1 MFAKTKTMLRILS
14 ASKVPSLAVAAVAF
28 SLTAGVAHAQW
39 LNYPDPRIPRT
50 ADGQP
55 NLSAPAP
62 RAWDGHPDLSGVWHV
77 YSESTEEKRKL
88 FGPNVGRNYVP
99 GMEPFT
105 TSKYSRD
112 ILLDFRPGDIV
123 LTAEGQ
129 AAFDRN
135 KAPGPGVLERCL
147 PVGIP
152 AAVLLS
158 EVQKIVQAPG
168 EIVVMHELD
177 GGMTRQIYTD
187 GRPLPKD
194 PAPSWQ
200 GYSVGRWEGDTL
212 VVETVGF
219 NGRSALD
226 SLGHPRSEAM
236 RITERMHR
244 RDVGHLD
251 VEMTFDDPR
260 YYNKPFTVKLTHLLQ
275 PDTDI
280 LEYVCNEN
288 EKDREHIVR

>member
-1 MFAKTKTMLRILS
+1 MGKGVLLVCVVI
-14 ASKVPSLAVAAVAF
+14 VLAAAAV
-28 SLTAGVAHAQW
+28 SAQW
-39 LNYPDPRIPRT
+39 INYPDPRIPRDT
-50 ADGQP
+50 DGTP
-55 NLSAPAP
+55 ILSAPAP
-62 RAWDGHPDLSGVWHV
+62 RAWDGKPDLTGVWHV
-77 YSESTEEKRKL
+77 SSESIEEKQKL
-88 FGPNVGRNYVP
+88 FGPEVGRNYVP

-112 ILLDFRPGDIV
+112 MLLDFKPGEIV
-123 LTAEGQ
+123 LTPEGQ
-129 AAFDRN
+129 TAFERN
-135 KAPGPGVLERCL
+135 KAPGAGLLERCL

-152 AAVLLS
+152 TAVLLS

-194 PAPSWQ
+194 PVPSWQ
-200 GYSVGRWEGDTL
+200 GYSIGRWDGETL
-212 VVETVGF
+212 VVETIGF
-219 NGRSALD
+219 NGKAAID
-226 SLGHPRSEAM
+226 GLGRPRSEAM
-236 RITERMHR
+236 MITERMHR

-251 VEMTFDDPR
+251 VEMTFDDPK

-288 EKDREHIVR
+288 EKDREHMVRQ